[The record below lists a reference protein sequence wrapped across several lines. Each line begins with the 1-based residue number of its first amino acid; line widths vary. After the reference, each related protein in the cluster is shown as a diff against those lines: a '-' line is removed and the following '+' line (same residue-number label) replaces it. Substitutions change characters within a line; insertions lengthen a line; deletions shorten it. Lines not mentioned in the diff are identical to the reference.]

1 MADNPTPNRAAR
13 RSKGKKGVTWTECF
27 SFEHDGET
35 HTFQPTYDVLT
46 PGFLRENR
54 RRDEIDAFFTMVEA
68 LVPEGQEGRDML
80 DLIDNMSR
88 QEFRALMEDFYAYM
102 EADPGE

>member
-1 MADNPTPNRAAR
+1 MAAPTQPNRATR
-13 RSKGKKGVTWTECF
+13 RANAKKWTEAF
-27 SFEHDGET
+27 SFEHDGQT
-35 HTFQPTYDVLT
+35 HTFQPTYDILT

-88 QEFRALMEDFYAYM
+88 QEFRSLMEDFYAYM